1 MGINPNPLFLTQTF
15 FISTINLKNLKSPK
29 KVVNLFYMNK
39 IKPSVF
45 FFVVLISLSGCST
58 TKLTVDLTADAV
70 KQGIGAFYEESD
82 LELARRG
89 IEANIKLME
98 VFYKADPQNKN
109 LRILLSQ
116 AYAGYSFIFLETD
129 LLYANNKIEAEKI
142 TARINDFYRRG
153 LRYGLSILEEDSVFK
168 KAVEKNDLEL
178 FASCMSRI
186 TEKEALFWTVFNWSL
201 LLNMNRDSV
210 DTVADLPK
218 LHLLADRM
226 IYLDKSFT
234 SYAPLALKAT
244 LECSMPKMLGGKP
257 DKGVKMMEEALAG
270 SNRSFLAI
278 QFLYA
283 EYCTPAVQDKKMFLT
298 LVNEIEKTD
307 AGINNDVKLINK
319 AVKLKMPAVKKSVI
333 KLFED

>member
-1 MGINPNPLFLTQTF
+1 MRKTNIC
-15 FISTINLKNLKSPK
+15 
-29 KVVNLFYMNK
+29 
-39 IKPSVF
+39 VF
-45 FFVVLISLSGCST
+45 FLVVLIASSACST
-58 TKLTVDLTADAV
+58 TKLAVDITADAV
-70 KQGIGAFYEESD
+70 KQGIGAFYEEGD
-82 LELARRG
+82 FELARRG
-89 IEANIKLME
+89 LESNIKLLE
-98 VFYKADPQNKN
+98 VFYKAEPKNKDI
-109 LRILLSQ
+109 RVLLSQ

-129 LLYANNKIEAEKI
+129 LLYATNKNEADRI

-153 LRYGLSILEEDSVFK
+153 LKYGLSILEEEDSSFR
-168 KAVEKNDLEL
+168 KAIEKNDFEL
-178 FASCMSRI
+178 FASCMSRM

-210 DTVADLPK
+210 DTVSDLPK

-257 DKGVKMMEEALAG
+257 ENGIKLMEEALVG
-270 SNRSFLAI
+270 SKRSFLAV

-283 EYCTPAVQDKKMFLT
+283 EYCTPAVQDKKTFLALT
-298 LVNEIEKTD
+298 EEIEKAD
-307 AGINNDVKLINK
+307 PGINNDVKLINK
-319 AVKLKMPAVKKSVI
+319 AVQLKIPVVKKSVI